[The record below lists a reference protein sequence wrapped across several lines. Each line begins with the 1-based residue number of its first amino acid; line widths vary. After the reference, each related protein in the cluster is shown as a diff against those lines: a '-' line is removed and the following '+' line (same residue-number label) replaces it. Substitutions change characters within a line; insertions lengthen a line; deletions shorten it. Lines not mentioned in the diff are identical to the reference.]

1 MQSHCWRNIC
11 GSPQCWEYWQTEI
24 PSTLPWEANQGGSR
38 VWEEMRGNVR
48 GRGKA
53 NVEAEWRRDCL
64 LSATGSIIII
74 THTQLGDTGILCS
87 CPAAAGYHYR
97 WCRLFGADTCSSLV
111 TSQRGLFVL
120 ATYIP
125 LLIAAHKP
133 HRLLKDLDL
142 IHTAFNTLSEI
153 LEKARF
159 GWNIRCSPESRCS
172 FRSNHFHL
180 HCQDFQAF

>member
-1 MQSHCWRNIC
+1 MTERQRQ
-11 GSPQCWEYWQTEI
+11 GQC
-24 PSTLPWEANQGGSR
+24 
-38 VWEEMRGNVR
+38 R
-48 GRGKA
+48 GR
-53 NVEAEWRRDCL
+53 VTPR
-64 LSATGSIIII
+64 LSVVCDRQHNYN
-74 THTQLGDTGILCS
+74 HTQLGDTGILCA

-97 WCRLFGADTCSSLV
+97 WCRLFGGDTCSSLV

-153 LEKARF
+153 LENARF